1 MDPSASPKFEV
12 SAVVV
17 RSVLQIA
24 IVALAIFALSSA
36 TARADSE
43 PAGPSVDIING
54 TVVPNSPTE
63 WPFIVA
69 LLQNAGNGASQ
80 YCGGSLIKAD
90 WVLTAAHCVDTASGG
105 VIPGGILYG
114 RKNLIASGGQV
125 LGVSAVY
132 VHPNYD
138 PNLIANDIALIKLS
152 SAPSSPVTI
161 TTATT
166 SDDPPTGAALEA
178 AGWGATAADGSTY
191 PNDLY
196 EAGLSTVSNFNCSLN
211 WGNGAIFASNI
222 CASASPSDTCFG
234 DSGGPLVYNT
244 VGGPRL
250 VGIVSWGSD
259 PCAQAALPG
268 VYTRVSSFASFVS
281 GYLGKSITPDVAQLD
296 FGTSSAGSAA
306 VKRTVTFASTGDDP
320 ISISSATITAGA
332 DFSITGGDCV
342 GATLLS
348 GSTCEVQVA
357 FNPAT
362 PGVRGGELTLGT
374 NGSGS
379 STTKVSLQGI
389 VTGQIVSDVALNL
402 RMPKRSKAAKKRGKI
417 KSELFVSY
425 KIPAGSNAALSCAGS
440 MRMSMKVPGYRKAFV
455 KGANVYW
462 SNSGC
467 TAKFIY
473 ALPKRVRGKRAT
485 VTTTFTGNGAVRAT
499 SLTAK
504 QRIR

>member
-1 MDPSASPKFEV
+1 MNPSASPKLQV
-12 SAVVV
+12 SAVVL
-17 RSVLQIA
+17 RSVLILAIA
-24 IVALAIFALSSA
+24 VLAIFALSPTA
-36 TARADSE
+36 ARADSE
-43 PAGPSVDIING
+43 PDGPSVDIING

-69 LLQNAGNGASQ
+69 LLQSAGNGASQ

-105 VIPGGILYG
+105 VTPGGILYG

-138 PNLIANDIALIKLS
+138 PNVITNDIALIKLS

-161 TTATT
+161 TTAT
-166 SDDPPTGAALEA
+166 SGDDPPTGAALEA
-178 AGWGATAADGSTY
+178 AGWGATDPNGGSY

-196 EAGLSTVSNFNCSLN
+196 EAGLNTVSNFNCSLN

-222 CASASPSDTCFG
+222 CASANPSDTCFG

-244 VGGPRL
+244 GGGPRL

-268 VYTRVSSFASFVS
+268 VYTRVSSYASFIS
-281 GYLGKSITPDVAQLD
+281 GFLGKSLTPNVAQLS
-296 FGTSSAGSAA
+296 FGSVGVGTAA
-306 VKRTVTFASTGDDP
+306 VKRNVTFLSTGDDP
-320 ISISSATITAGA
+320 VTINSAAIASGA
-332 DFSITGGDCV
+332 DFSVTGGDCV
-342 GATLLS
+342 GATLPS
-348 GSTCEVQVA
+348 GSSCQVEVA

-362 PGVRGGELTLGT
+362 PGVREGELSLGT
-374 NGSGS
+374 DGSGS
-379 STTKVSLQGI
+379 TTTKVSLQGFT
-389 VTGQIVSDVALNL
+389 TGQVVSDVTLNL
-402 RMPKRSKAAKKRGKI
+402 RMPKRSKAAKKRGMI
-417 KSELFVSY
+417 KSELFISY
-425 KIPAGSNAALSCAGS
+425 KIPAGSNAALSCVGS
-440 MRMSMKVPGYRKAFV
+440 MRMSLKVPGYRKAFV
-455 KGANVYW
+455 KGANVLW
-462 SNSGC
+462 SSSGC

-473 ALPKRVRGKRAT
+473 ALPKRARGKRAT
-485 VTTTFTGNGAVRAT
+485 VTTTFAGNGAVRAT